1 MNWNNIK
8 DFYLRGTTL
17 MRLIYINIGA
27 FVTIKVISLFL
38 ILFNINTA
46 LFTTYLELPSNLTT
60 LLYQPWGVITYM
72 FLHAD
77 VMHIF
82 FNMISL
88 YWFGRIALE
97 RLSQKQLVGL
107 YILGGLAGAAMYVLS
122 YNLFPYFSVAVHN
135 SYLLGASGAVV
146 AICVAAAT
154 LQPNYPIRLMFI
166 GEVKLIW
173 VAIGMVAISVFG
185 ITGNNAGGEFAHIGG
200 AIWGYFYAKAWM
212 KGKDYSQLVTS
223 VINWFTNTFKRT
235 PKIKVKQGGKQTAS
249 RVKTDAEYNR
259 EKRANEAAIDAIL
272 DKIKQR
278 GYESLTADEKRELF
292 DRSKKN

>member
-1 MNWNNIK
+1 MNIK
-8 DFYLRGTTL
+8 EIFLRGTSL
-17 MRLIYINIGA
+17 MRLIYINVGM
-27 FVTIKVISLFL
+27 FVLIKVVTLFL
-38 ILFNINTA
+38 ILFKIDTT
-46 LFTTYLELPSNLTT
+46 LITTYLELPSNLTT
-60 LLYQPWGVITYM
+60 LIYQPWSAITYM
-72 FLHAD
+72 FLHTD

-200 AIWGYFYAKAWM
+200 AIWGYFYSKAWM

>member
-1 MNWNNIK
+1 MNIK
-8 DFYLRGTTL
+8 EIFLRGTSL
-17 MRLIYINIGA
+17 MRLIYINVGM
-27 FVTIKVISLFL
+27 FVLIKVVTLFL
-38 ILFNINTA
+38 ILFKIDTT
-46 LFTTYLELPSNLTT
+46 LITTYLELPSNLTT
-60 LLYQPWGVITYM
+60 LIYQPWSAITYM
-72 FLHAD
+72 FLHTD

-107 YILGGLAGAAMYVLS
+107 YILGGLAGGAMYVLS

>member
-1 MNWNNIK
+1 MNIK
-8 DFYLRGTTL
+8 EIFLRGTSL
-17 MRLIYINIGA
+17 MRLIYINVGM
-27 FVTIKVISLFL
+27 FVLIKVVTLFL
-38 ILFNINTA
+38 ILFKIDTT
-46 LFTTYLELPSNLTT
+46 LITTYLELPSNLTT
-60 LLYQPWGVITYM
+60 LIYQPWSAITYM
-72 FLHAD
+72 FLHTD

-259 EKRANEAAIDAIL
+259 EKRANEAAIDTIL

>member
-1 MNWNNIK
+1 MDWNDIK
-8 DFYLRGTTL
+8 NFYLRGTSL
-17 MRLIYINIGA
+17 MRLIYINVGI
-27 FVTIKVISLFL
+27 FVLLKVISLFL

-60 LLYQPWGVITYM
+60 LLHQPWSVITYM

-97 RLSQKQLVGL
+97 RISQKQLVAL
-107 YILGGLAGAAMYVLS
+107 YILGGLAGAILYILS
-122 YNLFPYFSVAVHN
+122 YNLFPYFSIAVHN

-154 LQPNYPIRLMFI
+154 LQPNYSIRLMFI
-166 GEVKLIW
+166 GEIKLIW
-173 VAIGMVAISVFG
+173 LAIGMVAISLFG

-200 AIWGYFYAKAWM
+200 AILGYFYAKAWM
-212 KGKDYSQLVTS
+212 RGKDYSRPVTS
-223 VINWFTNTFKRT
+223 VINWLINLSKKT
-235 PKIKVKQGGKQTAS
+235 PKIKIKQGGKQTTTKI
-249 RVKTDAEYNR
+249 KTDAEYNK

-292 DRSKKN
+292 DRSKK

>member
-1 MNWNNIK
+1 MNIK
-8 DFYLRGTTL
+8 EIFLRGTSL
-17 MRLIYINIGA
+17 MRLIYINIGM
-27 FVTIKVISLFL
+27 FVLIKVVTLFL
-38 ILFNINTA
+38 ILFKIDTT
-46 LFTTYLELPSNLTT
+46 LITTYLELPSNLTT
-60 LLYQPWGVITYM
+60 LIYQPWSAITYM
-72 FLHAD
+72 FLHTD